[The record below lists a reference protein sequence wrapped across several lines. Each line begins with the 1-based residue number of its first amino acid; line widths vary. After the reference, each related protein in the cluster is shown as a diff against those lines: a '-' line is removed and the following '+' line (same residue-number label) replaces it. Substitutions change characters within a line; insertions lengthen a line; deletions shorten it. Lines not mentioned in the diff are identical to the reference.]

1 MRAIMISSE
10 DVYFLVISNN
20 EAQLSIYEWIH
31 FKDCKKRKGSLTPED
46 LDFLRKLAIRVGR

>member
-1 MRAIMISSE
+1 MISSE

-46 LDFLRKLAIRVGR
+46 LDVLRKLAIRVGR